1 MFKRA
6 TGFCIIL
13 FIIIFIIENTNPYI
27 IIKQINI
34 LKDEYDEKAHIL
46 WVGYI
51 VVYVRKYWITNYE
64 YHYEVCKLDYNKFIR
79 KWTYLGKSK
88 TNINDLFKTEE
99 SND

>member
-1 MFKRA
+1 MSKDKPE
-6 TGFCIIL
+6 GGDIW
-13 FIIIFIIENTNPYI
+13 
-27 IIKQINI
+27 
-34 LKDEYDEKAHIL
+34 KDEYDEKAHIL

-64 YHYEVCKLDYNKFIR
+64 YHYEVCKLDHNKFIR

>member
-1 MFKRA
+1 MSKDKPE
-6 TGFCIIL
+6 GGDIW
-13 FIIIFIIENTNPYI
+13 
-27 IIKQINI
+27 
-34 LKDEYDEKAHIL
+34 KDEYDEKAHIL

-88 TNINDLFKTEE
+88 TNINDLFKTEK